1 MLLPTAPKFQDLK
14 LTCIKWIYS
23 RFWDPGTDSIN
34 NYQVRFLVGQG
45 NGKRFWFLI
54 LSSNTMLLP
63 TAPKFQDLKS
73 TCIKCIF
80 PDPGTAF
87 WRILEPI
94 VLILP
99 GQIFSEPEQREE
111 ILIPDSFFEYHASP
125 NRAKVPRP
133 EIYLHKVDFSGSW
146 NCILMDPGT
155 DSINTTRSDS

>member
-73 TCIKCIF
+73 TCIKWIF
-80 PDPGTAF
+80 PDHGTAF
-87 WRILEPI
+87 WWILEPI

-99 GQIFSEPEQREE
+99 GQTLSGPGQRKEKTKRKEKERDTRMTKKKGKITKRECMNLFNSDGPSFSR
-111 ILIPDSFFEYHASP
+111 
-125 NRAKVPRP
+125 K
-133 EIYLHKVDFSGSW
+133 K
-146 NCILMDPGT
+146 DPPK
-155 DSINTTRSDS
+155 SNHL